1 MNNIILT
8 DWDEV
13 YDSSLDFLL
22 NYESIHKT
30 ENISKKVDQ
39 GYQPDTKIKLL
50 NEDNPIEKINIGDI
64 LSTGGIVYGIVELN
78 NNNLGNKTI
87 YNLLVSNGK
96 FEIGPV
102 LHFDYNYNIDTI
114 LELNKNII

>member
-1 MNNIILT
+1 LNNIILT

-13 YDSSLDFLL
+13 YEDSLEFLL
-22 NYESIHKT
+22 NYNSIHKT
-30 ENISKKVDQ
+30 ENISKFVDK
-39 GYQPDTKIKLL
+39 GYNSDTKIKLL
-50 NEDNPIEKINIGDI
+50 KEEKFIKEINIGDK

-78 NNNLGNKTI
+78 DNNLGNKKQ

-102 LHFDYNYNIDTI
+102 LHFDYNYNIDSI

>member
-13 YDSSLDFLL
+13 YDSSLEFLL
-22 NYESIHKT
+22 NYNSINAT
-30 ENISKKVDQ
+30 ENISKIVDQ

-50 NEDNPIEKINIGDI
+50 KEEKSIKDINIGDI

-78 NNNLGNKTI
+78 NNNLGNEKI
-87 YNLLVSNGK
+87 YNLLVSNGE
-96 FEIGPV
+96 FEIGSV
-102 LHFDYNYNIDTI
+102 LHFDYNYNIDAI